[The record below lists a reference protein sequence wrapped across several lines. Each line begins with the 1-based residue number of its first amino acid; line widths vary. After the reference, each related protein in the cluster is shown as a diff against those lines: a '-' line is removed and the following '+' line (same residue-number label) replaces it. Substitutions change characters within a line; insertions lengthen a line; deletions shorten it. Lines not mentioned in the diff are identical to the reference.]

1 MRKKLALGLISI
13 LVAVFAVGGMT
24 SYGASVA
31 KSASSEVKISILSPE
46 FATEEN
52 LNYYGIS
59 QAEVDNFAPVMEQTA
74 LMLSGASYK
83 PELVGD
89 EGTKRINKNL
99 SIAHAISGVDASGI
113 SLVNMGLEFW
123 MFIDL
128 KPNQVTKGLT
138 IELSSV
144 DGANAIK
151 WAITGDDF
159 RALITRESLSEFDA
173 KIFGSV
179 VSNTPV
185 GWVKVTLP
193 VTTGI
198 ITGELISGGAFTFTN
213 LKLIQGDAVG
223 SNIEISFYDM
233 ALVSTTATDNIS
245 TILPYSAISIKA
257 SAKVKSGNDKYY
269 KGEKFPKFM
278 SKKEVF
284 NCCYV
289 GRINY
294 LDSSQ
299 DAKLRVL
306 TDSSIGTNSKQY
318 FAYGAGDFT
327 LNASQYTVAYGIYY
341 GNNFVGLL
349 SDVVMVSSYGKGVWL
364 EPLSSKLTIGKEQK
378 IYFNVH
384 EAFSGATIRFAST
397 DENLLKIKE
406 VNLANNYI
414 IVEPLKKGD
423 VGITIT
429 ITDDRLEGTD
439 YETTGLINDEFSV
452 EIVKETKKTNTTQ
465 ILLWIALGMLGVG
478 LVVVAIKAIIDA
490 RKIEVR

>member
-1 MRKKLALGLISI
+1 MRKKLALGLLSI
-13 LVAVFAVGGMT
+13 LVAVFVVGGMT
-24 SYGASVA
+24 SYGVGVA

-46 FATEEN
+46 FATEEG
-52 LNYYGIS
+52 LNNYGIS
-59 QAEVDNFAPVMEQTA
+59 QSEVDNFAPVLEQTG
-74 LMLSGASYK
+74 LMMSGKSYK
-83 PELVGD
+83 PEIVGD
-89 EGTKRINKNL
+89 EGKKRIDKNL
-99 SIAHAISGVDASGI
+99 SIAHAVSSVDASDI
-113 SLVNMGLEFW
+113 NLANMGLEFW

-138 IELSSV
+138 IELTDV
-144 DGANAIK
+144 DGTNAIK
-151 WAITGDDF
+151 WAFNGEEF
-159 RALITRESLSEFDA
+159 RALVTRESLSEFDA
-173 KIFGSV
+173 KIFGSI
-179 VSNTPV
+179 VSNTPI

-193 VTTGI
+193 VATGLQ
-198 ITGELISGGAFTFTN
+198 TGELISGERFTFTN
-213 LKLIQGDAVG
+213 LKLNQSDSVG
-223 SNIEISFYDM
+223 SDVEISFY
-233 ALVSTTATDNIS
+233 NIS
-245 TILPYSAISIKA
+245 LTTTTLSDNTSEILPYSTISIKA
-257 SAKVKSGNDKYY
+257 SAKVKAGDGKYY

-294 LDSSQ
+294 LDASQ

-306 TDSSIGTNSKQY
+306 TDSSIGSNSKQY
-318 FAYGAGDFT
+318 FAYGAGDFA

-378 IYFNVH
+378 IYFDVH
-384 EAFSGATIRFAST
+384 EAFSGATIKFEST
-397 DENLLKIKE
+397 DESLLKIKE
-406 VNLANNYI
+406 VNLASNYI
-414 IVEPLKKGD
+414 VVEPLKKGD

-429 ITDDRLEGTD
+429 VTDDRLEGTD

-452 EIVKETKKTNTTQ
+452 EIVKATKKASTTQ
-465 ILLWIALGMLGVG
+465 ILLWIALGMIGVG
-478 LVVVAIKAIIDA
+478 LIVVAIKAIIDA

>member
-1 MRKKLALGLISI
+1 MRKKLTLGLISI
-13 LVAVFAVGGMT
+13 LVAVFVVGGMT
-24 SYGASVA
+24 SYGTSVA
-31 KSASSEVKISILSPE
+31 KSASSEVKVSILSPD
-46 FATEEN
+46 FATEEG
-52 LNYYGIS
+52 LGYYGIS
-59 QAEVDNFAPVMEQTA
+59 QAEVDNFAPVLEQTA
-74 LMLSGASYK
+74 SMMSGKSYK
-83 PELVGD
+83 PELVGE
-89 EGTKRINKNL
+89 EGTKRIDKNL
-99 SIAHAISGVDASGI
+99 SIAHSVLGVDASEINIVG
-113 SLVNMGLEFW
+113 MGLSFW

-138 IELSSV
+138 IELSDA
-144 DGANAIK
+144 DGSNSIK
-151 WAITGDDF
+151 WVIAGDEF
-159 RALITRESLSEFDA
+159 RALVTRESLSEFDT

-179 VSNTPV
+179 ISNTPV

-198 ITGELISGGAFTFTN
+198 VTGELVSGGAFTFTN
-213 LKLIQGDAVG
+213 LKLTQSDTVG
-223 SNIEISFYDM
+223 SNIEISFYDIS
-233 ALVSTTATDNIS
+233 LISTTVTDNTS
-245 TILPYSAISIKA
+245 EILPYSAVSIKA
-257 SAKVKSGNDKYY
+257 SAKVKSGDEKYY

-289 GRINY
+289 GRTNY
-294 LDSSQ
+294 LDASQ

-378 IYFNVH
+378 IYFDVH
-384 EAFSGATIRFAST
+384 EAFSGATIKFAST
-397 DENLLKIKE
+397 DESLLKINE
-406 VNLANNYI
+406 VNLVSGYI
-414 IVEPLKKGD
+414 VVEPLKKGN

-429 ITDDRLEGTD
+429 LTDDRLEGTE